1 MISVNNL
8 SIAFGAD
15 VLFDDISFLISPGN
29 RIGLIGRN
37 GAGKSTL
44 LKFISGDAK
53 PDTGSV
59 SIPNGS
65 TIGILK
71 QDILQKKGISIW
83 NEVRSSFT
91 EIIKTEKKLEKVN
104 EDLITRTD
112 YESDSYLKLIEDL
125 NELTDKH
132 SLLGGYTIDEDM
144 EKVLIGLG
152 FVKEQF
158 EMSVETFS
166 GGWKMRLELA
176 KLLLQNHALML
187 LDEPTNHLDIESII
201 WLEGFLIERNATLI
215 LVSHDI
221 EFLNRVTNRTIEIS
235 LGRIYDHMGNY
246 TKFIEWRKEVKEKQI
261 QSKKNQDKKIAETK
275 QLIEKFRA
283 KASKAAFAQSLIKK
297 MNKMDRIEVDE
308 DDTRS
313 MHFRFPKT
321 ERAGQKIVIA
331 KSLSKSYDDNLVLN
345 EIDLELLRGEK
356 IAFVGQN
363 GQGKST
369 LIKLITK
376 EITGK
381 GHIELGHNVQLG
393 YYAQD
398 QTENITDNRT
408 VLKTVEDAAPD
419 NSGNIARKLLGA
431 FMFSGEDVEKKARVL
446 SGGERARLAM
456 CQLMLKPINF
466 LVMDEPTNHLD
477 IISKQTLKKALKD
490 FDGTLLVVSHDRAF
504 LEGLVEK
511 TYEFRDSKLIEYLG
525 GIEYFLEKRKVDSM
539 REVEQRSKEKLA
551 KKKGGKND
559 HQIRKENDKQA
570 RKKQNRIKKLEADI
584 GTLETEISSQEVD
597 LKDPNKF
604 QDISTDNTFFT
615 SYEDNKKTLEKL
627 MKEWE
632 GLIE

>member
-275 QLIEKFRA
+275 KHIEKFRS
-283 KASKAAFAQSLIKK
+283 KASKAAVA
-297 MNKMDRIEVDE
+297 
-308 DDTRS
+308 
-313 MHFRFPKT
+313 
-321 ERAGQKIVIA
+321 
-331 KSLSKSYDDNLVLN
+331 
-345 EIDLELLRGEK
+345 
-356 IAFVGQN
+356 
-363 GQGKST
+363 
-369 LIKLITK
+369 
-376 EITGK
+376 
-381 GHIELGHNVQLG
+381 
-393 YYAQD
+393 
-398 QTENITDNRT
+398 
-408 VLKTVEDAAPD
+408 
-419 NSGNIARKLLGA
+419 
-431 FMFSGEDVEKKARVL
+431 
-446 SGGERARLAM
+446 
-456 CQLMLKPINF
+456 
-466 LVMDEPTNHLD
+466 
-477 IISKQTLKKALKD
+477 
-490 FDGTLLVVSHDRAF
+490 
-504 LEGLVEK
+504 
-511 TYEFRDSKLIEYLG
+511 
-525 GIEYFLEKRKVDSM
+525 
-539 REVEQRSKEKLA
+539 
-551 KKKGGKND
+551 
-559 HQIRKENDKQA
+559 
-570 RKKQNRIKKLEADI
+570 
-584 GTLETEISSQEVD
+584 
-597 LKDPNKF
+597 
-604 QDISTDNTFFT
+604 
-615 SYEDNKKTLEKL
+615 
-627 MKEWE
+627 
-632 GLIE
+632 

>member
-1 MISVNNL
+1 
-8 SIAFGAD
+8 
-15 VLFDDISFLISPGN
+15 
-29 RIGLIGRN
+29 
-37 GAGKSTL
+37 
-44 LKFISGDAK
+44 
-53 PDTGSV
+53 
-59 SIPNGS
+59 
-65 TIGILK
+65 
-71 QDILQKKGISIW
+71 
-83 NEVRSSFT
+83 
-91 EIIKTEKKLEKVN
+91 
-104 EDLITRTD
+104 
-112 YESDSYLKLIEDL
+112 
-125 NELTDKH
+125 
-132 SLLGGYTIDEDM
+132 
-144 EKVLIGLG
+144 
-152 FVKEQF
+152 
-158 EMSVETFS
+158 MSVETFS

-215 LVSHDI
+215 VVSHDI

-246 TKFIEWRKEVKEKQI
+246 SKFIEWRKDVKEKQI

-321 ERAGQKIVIA
+321 ERAGQKIVTA
-331 KSLSKSYDDNLVLN
+331 KALSKSYDDNLVLN

-369 LIKLITK
+369 LVKLITK
-376 EITGK
+376 EIMGK

-431 FMFSGEDVEKKARVL
+431 FMFSGEDVEKKARIL

-584 GTLETEISSQEVD
+584 GALETEISSQEVD

-615 SYEDNKKTLEKL
+615 AYEDNKKTLEKL